1 MDGYSNLTQ
10 AIQDGVDIAF
20 EKLDGLR
27 AKCVHKKIGV
37 LENYLLQNTEPKDF
51 RKPRPSDYDYWLPN
65 RYDMVWGQAVYDAWR
80 AVGGWQI
87 WIESEIPIKTR
98 TAAEL
103 KPGSVFKG
111 KCPNGETQE
120 FLVAYSADGGTCLI
134 ESDIF
139 KALAEYA
146 PNQVEIVE
154 ILSGGLLTQWRKK

>member
-1 MDGYSNLTQ
+1 
-10 AIQDGVDIAF
+10 
-20 EKLDGLR
+20 
-27 AKCVHKKIGV
+27 
-37 LENYLLQNTEPKDF
+37 
-51 RKPRPSDYDYWLPN
+51 
-65 RYDMVWGQAVYDAWR
+65 MVWGQAVYDAWR
-80 AVGGWQI
+80 AVGGWSI

-154 ILSGGLLTQWRKK
+154 ILSGGLLTQLRKK